1 MFEYLSTIFFFFFSV
16 VGRCIPSFF
25 LDLTNYAA
33 NLVSDTSA
41 NELENIDGTKI
52 TGDEINTAS
61 Q

>member
-1 MFEYLSTIFFFFFSV
+1 M

-33 NLVSDTSA
+33 NLVSDSSA